1 MKNFVCI
8 LAGLVLLSNIAAT
21 EEYSAINPVT
31 GSDTESVSA
40 GNYAIAAGEVL
51 SLPARASGTL
61 LYTAKVHIETA
72 DVFAITLVLIGLC
85 FIVENIFAAAVKKI
99 SRSGRYD

>member
-51 SLPARASGTL
+51 LSNVTL
-61 LYTAKVHIETA
+61 LA
-72 DVFAITLVLIGLC
+72 FNRFVLQKPY
-85 FIVENIFAAAVKKI
+85 AYI
-99 SRSGRYD
+99 SFDTI